1 MDKYYSSEQFRTIL
15 KKYEDM
21 NKLGVSSYLDA
32 EELTDVAEFYHMQGN
47 IQQALE
53 AVDMAL
59 RIFPGATTPI
69 VFKARVALLIDND
82 IQKAYEMI
90 EQIKDKS
97 DIEYT
102 YIKAETML
110 ADYHAKEA
118 DSLLSERF
126 NDFAGDKE
134 DFILD
139 AATLF
144 ADYDEYDL
152 AEKWLS
158 QSSLHEENDY
168 KDVQARILM
177 ERGKYAES
185 ESLFNEL
192 IDRDPFSSVYWNRL
206 ASSQFMRNSIQES
219 ITSSE
224 FSIAINPNDDEAILN
239 KANGLFSLGNFEE
252 ALEYY
257 KKFCLLQPA
266 NETGELFQGITL
278 GNLDKPEE
286 AIEHLEKALILARKT
301 TNNIQQ
307 ILQELAFHESRL
319 GHVDKAMNYL
329 DQNEKA
335 GADENI
341 NNITRGYVFLEN
353 GNLEEAEKIFTK
365 TLQESEYS
373 LEMQF
378 HIAVAAYDN
387 GYIQTAFKMLGMIML
402 SADDDWKDGYA
413 YYARCCYELGHEN
426 LFPDALKLAV
436 LKNSAEAR
444 LVLADLYP
452 EGTLPIDY
460 PNIELKRHFNP

>member
-335 GADENI
+335 GAD
-341 NNITRGYVFLEN
+341 
-353 GNLEEAEKIFTK
+353 
-365 TLQESEYS
+365 
-373 LEMQF
+373 
-378 HIAVAAYDN
+378 
-387 GYIQTAFKMLGMIML
+387 
-402 SADDDWKDGYA
+402 
-413 YYARCCYELGHEN
+413 
-426 LFPDALKLAV
+426 
-436 LKNSAEAR
+436 
-444 LVLADLYP
+444 
-452 EGTLPIDY
+452 
-460 PNIELKRHFNP
+460 